1 LSTKRNAESWGPES
15 GAPQSIA
22 CLQQAIR
29 RLVAVRQTMRDELE
43 SNRLAIGRLN
53 RQLSQALIDQHHI

>member
-1 LSTKRNAESWGPES
+1 
-15 GAPQSIA
+15 
-22 CLQQAIR
+22 
-29 RLVAVRQTMRDELE
+29 MRDELE